1 MEEGQTKP
9 LSSVTVVGSPC
20 LSFWDM
26 GWALKWKPKATRF
39 SEKQNS
45 FLERIFLQGE
55 KSGKKENRETVAKEM
70 RKAQDPNNRQL
81 FKLEEIF
88 TPQQISSYF
97 SCFAARRKQLPEPDY
112 EAAENEHVLQEV
124 REDIMLSLEQDVN
137 RYKHPIIHGEFQ
149 LCNMPEDELSLL
161 RMATLKPI
169 CKEYGIDVSG
179 RNHMLRNCFFCGQ
192 LYLQV
197 VQLNFVKKIQVTL
210 L

>member
-1 MEEGQTKP
+1 
-9 LSSVTVVGSPC
+9 
-20 LSFWDM
+20 
-26 GWALKWKPKATRF
+26 
-39 SEKQNS
+39 
-45 FLERIFLQGE
+45 
-55 KSGKKENRETVAKEM
+55 M
-70 RKAQDPNNRQL
+70 RKAQDPNNRRL

-97 SCFAARRKQLPEPDY
+97 SCFAVRRKQLSEPDY